1 MLLLGVKLS
10 ESLELRHLLGLM
22 TICCSGYSLFNAFSV
37 ILGGGV
43 GRNGSTVAVSDTTGP
58 ADGNLY
64 YCGCLTLPS
73 VWDLV
78 HYKECPASISLQNQ
92 LLIFFLNKQTY
103 LTECNVYSKFLH
115 ALYFILVDIYIV
127 TID

>member
-1 MLLLGVKLS
+1 MGVKLS
-10 ESLELRHLLGLM
+10 QALELRHSLGLM
-22 TICCSGYSLFNAFSV
+22 TVCCSGYSLFNVFSV

-43 GRNGSTVAVSDTTGP
+43 GRNGSTVAVSDAR

-78 HYKECPASISLQNQ
+78 HYKECPASISLQKQ
-92 LLIFFLNKQTY
+92 LLFFLNKQTY

-115 ALYFILVDIYIV
+115 AHNFILVDIYFV